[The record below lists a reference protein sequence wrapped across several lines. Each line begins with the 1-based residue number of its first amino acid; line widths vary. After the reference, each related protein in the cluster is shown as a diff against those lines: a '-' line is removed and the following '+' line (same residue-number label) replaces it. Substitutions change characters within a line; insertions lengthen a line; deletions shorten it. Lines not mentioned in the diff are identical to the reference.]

1 MKKKFSRVDAR
12 IDLVPCPDAVWYQ
25 GQKVVSIYGIG
36 MYKGDSSGSMEKEAR
51 LVQFGPSR

>member
-1 MKKKFSRVDAR
+1 MKKKISRVDAR